1 MSRVA
6 CSVWR
11 IVCVWNHNNTTLTLI
26 MTVTVTLKAAEKAKE
41 AVEEGTLLMSPR
53 RHSSFD
59 LSHANFAIGIDDAD
73 TPDIDPLG

>member
-1 MSRVA
+1 
-6 CSVWR
+6 
-11 IVCVWNHNNTTLTLI
+11 